1 MASRYDNGRPFIND
15 KEEYK
20 EFFEDRG
27 VDYIRQFR
35 TGMLT
40 QPTVEDRAR
49 LNPVKH
55 VWQVGDRYSK
65 LAHRYY
71 GNSALWWVI
80 AWYNQRPTEAHV
92 KPGIVVRI
100 PTPLD
105 RVLAILKRY

>member
-1 MASRYDNGRPFIND
+1 MN
-15 KEEYK
+15 KLKEYK

-80 AWYNQRPTEAHV
+80 AWYNSVPTEADI
-92 KPGIVVRI
+92 KFGDILQI
-100 PTPLD
+100 PINLSTVLEVLD
-105 RVLAILKRY
+105 MDS